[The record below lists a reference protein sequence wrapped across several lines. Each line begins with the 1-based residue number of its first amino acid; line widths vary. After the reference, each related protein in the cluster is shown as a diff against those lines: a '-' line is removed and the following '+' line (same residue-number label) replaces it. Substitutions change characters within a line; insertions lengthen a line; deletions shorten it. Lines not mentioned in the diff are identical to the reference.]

1 MSDANAARRYA
12 AALVDLAVSLGEAD
26 KVEKDLQRLTT
37 LFAGEGSELFEALCA
52 PIFSVEERGS
62 VLTAI
67 VPRLGLSDLTRRF
80 LGLLSE
86 RERMVALP
94 AISKIFTERMDA
106 IAGRVRV
113 VVSTVEPLT
122 PTLEA
127 EIRAVFEKATGKSV
141 VLDARIDPSLIGGL
155 VARIG
160 GRVYDA
166 SIKRRL
172 EDIKQRLIHSQATP
186 EA

>member
-106 IAGRVRV
+106 IVDAKIFDDLLTGTRPIA
-113 VVSTVEPLT
+113 VS
-122 PTLEA
+122 
-127 EIRAVFEKATGKSV
+127 FEV
-141 VLDARIDPSLIGGL
+141 DPGL
-155 VARIG
+155 
-160 GRVYDA
+160 
-166 SIKRRL
+166 
-172 EDIKQRLIHSQATP
+172 Q
-186 EA
+186 